1 MFGLI
6 HNNKIVVGPRDWNRS
21 FFLDYLNKNSL
32 DAASLPPTAP
42 TEGITTDDWKLLPVT
57 STLTPIINKKF
68 EQLIGPAWTINTDN
82 ITGEYTKKTR
92 DIHFIKGDLKQVV
105 ATNRYEAEVSGIV
118 HTFSDLE
125 QVKVSTGRD
134 DRNVFSSY
142 YISMADDETIS
153 FKFKDGV
160 FRNSITKTEV
170 KSIADGV
177 KDHVKA
183 VFSWESN
190 KFAEID
196 ACANTAALE
205 DVELRHSYQIS
216 NGNNP
221 DVIIIGTE

>member
-32 DAASLPPTAP
+32 DAASLPSTAP

-68 EQLIGPAWTINTDN
+68 EQLIGPTWTINADN